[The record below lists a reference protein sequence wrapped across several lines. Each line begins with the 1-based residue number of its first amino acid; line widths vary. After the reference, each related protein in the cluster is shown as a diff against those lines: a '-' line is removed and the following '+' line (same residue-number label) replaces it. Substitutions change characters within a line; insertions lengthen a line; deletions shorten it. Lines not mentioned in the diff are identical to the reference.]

1 LAQRITISFQAADS
15 GIAELTWAQ
24 RAHWRNAVLSGIT
37 ETAGGM
43 MELASGTTV
52 DDIVKLLGYLMKRH
66 QALRTRIFVDA
77 EGNPKQEVLA
87 EGNIDLEVVDADDA
101 GDPEMIAEAMRVV
114 YEYAKWDFANEWPVK
129 MAVVRQNGLATH
141 LIAMYSNICVD
152 GYGID
157 AMVTDLANMDPAT
170 GEELAPLSGATPLEQ
185 AQVQNSA
192 TGQRQSQSSLRYVE
206 RILREIEPKRFGDS
220 PDKREPRYW
229 ECSLRSPAMYLALQ
243 VLSDRTKVHS
253 GAIMLAAYAVALARI
268 SHQPKIL
275 VRTIVSNRFRPGFS
289 TSVSNLAQGGLC
301 LIDAAECTFDE
312 AIARAFKAQLA
323 AGMHSY
329 YDPRDYFGLIDRI
342 GQERGSEFDM
352 LVLYNDRRRGL
363 AASGPEGQLP
373 SKEEVLAAAG
383 KSEFEWTRS
392 WDAFDTTFYL
402 TLNNV
407 PDTLECI
414 MHADTHSVAPG
425 ELEDACR
432 GLETL
437 IVGAAFD
444 PEWRVP

>member
-1 LAQRITISFQAADS
+1 
-15 GIAELTWAQ
+15 
-24 RAHWRNAVLSGIT
+24 
-37 ETAGGM
+37 
-43 MELASGTTV
+43 
-52 DDIVKLLGYLMKRH
+52 
-66 QALRTRIFVDA
+66 
-77 EGNPKQEVLA
+77 
-87 EGNIDLEVVDADDA
+87 
-101 GDPEMIAEAMRVV
+101 
-114 YEYAKWDFANEWPVK
+114 
-129 MAVVRQNGLATH
+129 
-141 LIAMYSNICVD
+141 
-152 GYGID
+152 
-157 AMVTDLANMDPAT
+157 MVTDLANMDPAT